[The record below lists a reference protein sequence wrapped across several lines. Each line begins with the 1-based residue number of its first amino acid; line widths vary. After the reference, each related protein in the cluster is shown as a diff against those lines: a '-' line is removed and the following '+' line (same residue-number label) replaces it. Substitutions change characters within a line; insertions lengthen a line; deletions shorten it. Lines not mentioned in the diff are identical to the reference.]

1 MTYAFLHVEG
11 VLNAAGGLEGVL
23 WAPQRVQDRLFLHF
37 CYFLKFRGFWD
48 WELNGFVY
56 SRLFRSKIVFKY
68 ISISAISIYS
78 PVSNCSGSVT
88 DFQFFTKYF
97 SLLLPLS
104 PSWREESASPLPNFL
119 STPPST
125 ELYHYNSL
133 YLTFQVL

>member
-11 VLNAAGGLEGVL
+11 VLNAAGCLEGLL
-23 WAPQRVQDRLFLHF
+23 WAPQRVQDRLFLHS

-78 PVSNCSGSVT
+78 PVSNCSGSIT
-88 DFQFFTKYF
+88 DFSIFYKVFQFITTPVPQLARRIGQP
-97 SLLLPLS
+97 SPQLLVNPSFNWVVPL
-104 PSWREESASPLPNFL
+104 
-119 STPPST
+119 
-125 ELYHYNSL
+125 
-133 YLTFQVL
+133 